1 MIKFIHLIMLL
12 SLKTVFIRTTRLDF
26 IMLVNTFSIFYIKSL
41 ASIVILEVESS
52 SSTSKQNFVSFLF
65 QDERR

>member
-1 MIKFIHLIMLL
+1 MLL

-41 ASIVILEVESS
+41 ASIVILEVETS